1 MRFFKSRRGN
11 LLLFLALLAPAGLL
25 MPPSPDRRPA
35 WAGPGHYRLLVKV
48 EPYDTDGRDQDEG
61 VAEFV
66 LRYESAIDRA
76 AEDQDVEPARV
87 IADEQA
93 VAADRSAGEAHA
105 RADDPRGRA
114 EEPSRP
120 SRAAEQPSGQDMQRS
135 ADQEQQQQ
143 AGNARGR
150 AGVQVHAFVLNDRG

>member
-66 LRYESAIDRA
+66 LDW
-76 AEDQDVEPARV
+76 PTLL
-87 IADEQA
+87 
-93 VAADRSAGEAHA
+93 GE
-105 RADDPRGRA
+105 
-114 EEPSRP
+114 
-120 SRAAEQPSGQDMQRS
+120 
-135 ADQEQQQQ
+135 
-143 AGNARGR
+143 GNAQRTPDLGSLQIMQYDPDSGKPI
-150 AGVQVHAFVLNDRG
+150 AYGNYAYAKSLFDRPFRWYDGSIPYEFPEFLGYASEH